1 MSSGCQAQSQILSV
15 TNSSNLYI
23 QNSSFCNTSARG
35 LSITNSNS
43 ELNDNVYETLG
54 YSGGSGGALW
64 VNNSGGSWMSVKRS
78 NFSGNFAGGE
88 GGAVYMTGW
97 TCYFEDNRFVSN
109 TNGELANGGAVL
121 IELANDQSANGT
133 FENCFFA
140 NNTAGYNGVVYAYP
154 TEGNTYFI
162 NCTFVGNVGYQ
173 GGAVSLWAVGL
184 GVIDSCRFENNSA
197 IYNHGIPGD
206 GAAVYVDGY
215 TARDTALYIKNS
227 TFFANNGS
235 SSPGS
240 AAVSAS
246 QCKCLGIIDSNF
258 ENNLGIALFIK
269 LSLGDCE
276 NSDLPYIYAYPP
288 LFNLSTIAGN
298 EDTYLNQYMQ
308 DTILGGSTSVD
319 IRNTTF
325 KGNAD
330 STFLQGGDTAAVATA
345 LRGGA
350 GLNIQSSQR
359 IMLVDLHFDDNEAW
373 QGGALLLDSCFAAVI
388 WSSTFTYNHAIQ
400 GGGAIASVNNLHA
413 GVLFIGNTSATGN
426 SASTTGGA
434 LYGADQA
441 SITIGNGTV
450 FNGNSANADG
460 GAVACLECASLTFQD
475 QVAMQN
481 NVALTAGGALFAD
494 SSTAIQLTN
503 TTYFGNRYDHFS
515 PDVYLV
521 PMQSQTEVMLK
532 LHDLVCKCSMNVD
545 EQC

>member
-1 MSSGCQAQSQILSV
+1 MSV

-173 GGAVSLWAVGL
+173 GGAVSLWAVAL
-184 GVIDSCRFENNSA
+184 VVIDNCTFVDNSA

-206 GAAVYVDGY
+206 GAALYVDG
-215 TARDTALYIKNS
+215 TSARDTALYILNS
-227 TFFANNGS
+227 NFSANNGS

-240 AAVSAS
+240 GAVSAS
-246 QCKCLGIIDSNF
+246 QCRCIGIIGSNF
-258 ENNLGIALFIK
+258 ENNLGIAVVVK
-269 LSLGDCE
+269 STQGDCE
-276 NSDLPYIYAYPP
+276 NSGLPYSA
-288 LFNLSTIAGN
+288 LFNLSTFAGN
-298 EDTYLNQYMQ
+298 ADSYFNQSML
-308 DTILGGSTSVD
+308 DTILGGSTSVN
-319 IRNTTF
+319 IWSTTF
-325 KGNAD
+325 RGNVD
-330 STFLQGGDTAAVATA
+330 STFLPGTETEAGATA
-345 LRGGA
+345 LRGG
-350 GLNIQSSQR
+350 GRREHSVHS
-359 IMLVDLHFDDNEAW
+359 D
-373 QGGALLLDSCFAAVI
+373 
-388 WSSTFTYNHAIQ
+388 NHA
-400 GGGAIASVNNLHA
+400 G
-413 GVLFIGNTSATGN
+413 
-426 SASTTGGA
+426 
-434 LYGADQA
+434 
-441 SITIGNGTV
+441 
-450 FNGNSANADG
+450 
-460 GAVACLECASLTFQD
+460 
-475 QVAMQN
+475 
-481 NVALTAGGALFAD
+481 
-494 SSTAIQLTN
+494 
-503 TTYFGNRYDHFS
+503 
-515 PDVYLV
+515 
-521 PMQSQTEVMLK
+521 
-532 LHDLVCKCSMNVD
+532 
-545 EQC
+545 